1 MGFGFWRKQPTFGLF
16 QPTYQVTQK
25 AISFEWD
32 PAYGKAAQQ
41 VQTAV
46 WATPPHR
53 PQGPADPEMLDMS
66 VTGGDALGS
75 DWTTAQTLRILE
87 QSPDIF
93 YRLLLSFL
101 EIALGLPLDLNR
113 LDAYRW
119 ATKLPRDL
127 NYPSRTGNYLI
138 YEEVHS
144 TSKELLESSNCHRQK
159 SWEQVWKWI
168 LG

>member
-41 VQTAV
+41 DQTAV

-93 YRLLLSFL
+93 YRLLLSFW

-113 LDAYRW
+113 DWMLTDG
-119 ATKLPRDL
+119 PP
-127 NYPSRTGNYLI
+127 NYHETWTTHHELEITWFMRRCTALQKNSLSLLIVTDRNLGNKYGNG
-138 YEEVHS
+138 Y
-144 TSKELLESSNCHRQK
+144 
-159 SWEQVWKWI
+159 
-168 LG
+168 